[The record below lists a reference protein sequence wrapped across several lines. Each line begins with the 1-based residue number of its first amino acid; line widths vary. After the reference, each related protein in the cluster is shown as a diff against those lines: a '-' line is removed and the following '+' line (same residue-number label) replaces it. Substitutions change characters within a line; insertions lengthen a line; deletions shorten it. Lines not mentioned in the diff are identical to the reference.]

1 MRKRCLYAMMSAL
14 AVLLPQVAGCG
25 SNARDVPTA
34 VTVTLPDGTEERAT
48 LGSGV
53 ISLAESEWDF
63 FATGSSA
70 QAAPFIRMRFNENG
84 SLRSFENNTLAQEVF
99 GSRILFDGRRHA
111 TNQFG
116 LDYTAATYGA
126 ETSDGTGFAF
136 EGRFTAFAGGLVEA
150 ANGRASAA
158 RPR

>member
-1 MRKRCLYAMMSAL
+1 
-14 AVLLPQVAGCG
+14 
-25 SNARDVPTA
+25 
-34 VTVTLPDGTEERAT
+34 

-53 ISLAESEWDF
+53 ITLADTEWDF
-63 FATGSSA
+63 FNTGANA
-70 QAAPFIRMRFNENG
+70 QAAPFIRVRFNENG

-126 ETSDGTGFAF
+126 TTEDGTGFAF
-136 EGRFTAFAGGLVEA
+136 EGRFTAFAGGLIEA
-150 ANGRASAA
+150 ANGRASATGTFDPDDPNVMRGTFSYSMHVTIDLIPYPDQA
-158 RPR
+158 DEFSFVAERVAAE